1 MTPILGTAPV
11 STPVD
16 LADLK
21 AHLRVDHDDDDA
33 TLAALMASAVA
44 HLDGWTGVLGRAI
57 MPQTWK
63 QEYTAWGSF
72 RIAMPD
78 VTDVVVK
85 YCTEEVHG
93 HSGNH
98 VYETATDVTT
108 VIDALGML
116 VTATGPATDHIIV
129 EYTCAMPATLLP
141 AAQNAVRLLVE
152 RDFDRPVGPAYDAI
166 TRTIDAQVSAIRWRR
181 V

>member
-1 MTPILGTAPV
+1 MTPTLVTAPV

-57 MPQTWK
+57 MPQEWAVTLDEAG
-63 QEYTAWGSF
+63 EYTLP
-72 RIAMPD
+72 MPD
-78 VTDVVVK
+78 VTAATVDYGNGAAAIEWTSSPAGPVI
-85 YCTEEVHG
+85 EV
-93 HSGNH
+93 
-98 VYETATDVTT
+98 
-108 VIDALGML
+108 
-116 VTATGPATDHIIV
+116 TGPATV
-129 EYTCAMPATLLP
+129 AFTVAMPATLLP
-141 AAQNAVRLLVE
+141 VAQNAVRFLVE
-152 RDFDRPVGPAYDAI
+152 RDFDRPIGPAYDAI
-166 TRTIDAQVSAIRWRR
+166 TRTIGGQVSAIRWRR